1 MNYVVLRCAQC
12 RAVLCRVPAV
22 EPPNW
27 SDTTV
32 FVPRCRSCDMPD
44 PRRIVDYMMRKDVD
58 GVPLG
63 GDMPMYAIRE
73 EVTKARAKGK
83 DVGVS
88 VRFSEDADGLHL
100 HLKT

>member
-1 MNYVVLRCAQC
+1 MSDVVLRCAQC

-22 EPPNW
+22 DPPDW
-27 SDTTV
+27 SETTV
-32 FVPRCRSCDMPD
+32 FIPRCRACDMPS
-44 PRRIVDYMMRKDVD
+44 PSRVVDYMFRRDVE

-73 EVTKARAKGK
+73 EVVKARTREK

-88 VRFSEDADGLHL
+88 VRFSEDGDGLHL
-100 HLKT
+100 HLK